1 MKTYFL
7 NMVLE
12 DDDNLIASYESLG
25 KLQTC
30 WRQDAHDFLVRHAGA
45 HYSALGSGVS
55 WYPYFTCED
64 DDGDIRELSFSEV
77 RGDAA

>member
-1 MKTYFL
+1 MKTYHL
-7 NMVLE
+7 NMVI
-12 DDDNLIASYESLG
+12 DDSDDLVASYDSLG
-25 KLQTC
+25 ELQTC
-30 WRQDAHDFLVRHAGA
+30 WKQDAHDWLTRDAGEN
-45 HYSALGSGVS
+45 YNTLGSGVS